1 MSNNLKKLRADAH
14 LSQNQLARK
23 LNTTS
28 NSVHNWERNKATPSA
43 DAIYQMAKVFGVTT
57 DDIFLALKTTYVVN
71 NK

>member
-1 MSNNLKKLRADAH
+1 MSNNLKRLRADAH

-57 DDIFLALKTTYVVN
+57 DDIFLVLKTTYVVN
-71 NK
+71 SK

>member
-14 LSQNQLARK
+14 LSQNKLARK

-28 NSVHNWERNKATPSA
+28 NSVHNWERNKTTPSA

-71 NK
+71 DK

>member
-1 MSNNLKKLRADAH
+1 MSNNLKKLRDDAH
-14 LSQNQLARK
+14 LSQNKLARK